1 MASLPVGY
9 ESAELRLRESAEPR
23 HRGSAHAV
31 AEPRRAPKVWAVGGG
46 KGGVGKSVVSANL
59 AVALASRGLRCA
71 IVDVDLGGANQHTVL
86 GVDRPKRSLADFFAG
101 RVQTLSELLVPTAVP
116 NLSLVSGARG
126 GLDIA
131 NPRYA
136 EKLKLLRHL
145 RQLDVS
151 HVIVDLGAG
160 SSFNTLDPFIA
171 ADERV
176 LVVAPEPTAIEN
188 AYHFLKSAFFRSLR
202 DIAKDETARPIL
214 EACLAGARCQSLTPR
229 ELIRE
234 VALRAPELGRALA
247 ARAHEF
253 GPALIVN
260 QADTAAHRRVGFE
273 MSLAARKHLGTPL
286 RYVGG
291 LPLDAAV
298 PTAVTRQKPVLQLF
312 PGAAFS
318 QELDR
323 TLRRLQEGKTLDE
336 RTAPPDWSVRADTPT
351 VSTHG
356 LAATSVK
363 APVLEG
369 ARPRVQQRPMEPM
382 PMSALPPLDLER
394 PAAYLRRCR
403 ESLGLGLAQMGERTQ
418 IRHLARLEG
427 MVLDALPP
435 LPYVEAQVRAYAEAM
450 GVTQAESLAAHYIAE
465 VKRQLE
471 PAAPSVRQRAS
482 RALRLAVLPRRHGS

>member
-1 MASLPVGY
+1 MANLPVD
-9 ESAELRLRESAEPR
+9 RESSDA
-23 HRGSAHAV
+23 
-31 AEPRRAPKVWAVGGG
+31 PRRAPKVWAVGGG

-59 AVALASRGLRCA
+59 AVSLASRGLRCA

-86 GVDRPKRSLADFFAG
+86 GVQRPPKSLSDFFSG
-101 RVQTLSELLVPTAVP
+101 RVKSLSELLVPTAVP

-145 RQLDVS
+145 RRLDVS

-188 AYHFLKSAFFRSLR
+188 AYHFLKAAFFRSLR
-202 DIAKDETARPIL
+202 EIAKDENARPVL

-234 VALRAPELGRALA
+234 VALRDPELGRALV
-247 ARAHEF
+247 ARSHQF
-253 GPALIVN
+253 GPALIIN
-260 QADTAAHRRVGFE
+260 QADTAAHRRIGFE

-298 PTAVTRQKPVLQLF
+298 PTSITRQRPVVQLF
-312 PGAAFS
+312 PGCAFS

-323 TLRRLQEGKTLDE
+323 TLRRLQDGTTLDE
-336 RTAPPDWSVRADTPT
+336 RTAPPDWSVRADTPAI
-351 VSTHG
+351 STHG
-356 LAATSVK
+356 LAATPVK
-363 APVLEG
+363 PPTLEG
-369 ARPRVQQRPMEPM
+369 ARLRGNRTPVAPM
-382 PMSALPPLDLER
+382 PTAKLPPLDLER

-403 ESLGLGLAQMGERTQ
+403 EALGLGLVQMGERTQ
-418 IRHLARLEG
+418 IRHLARIEG
-427 MVLDALPP
+427 MVVDALPP
-435 LPYVEAQVRAYAEAM
+435 LAYVEAQVRAYAEAL
-450 GVTQAESLAAHYIAE
+450 GVTQAECLAAHYVVE
-465 VKRQLE
+465 LKRQLE
-471 PAAPSVRQRAS
+471 PDADGVRQRAR
-482 RALRLAVLPRRHGS
+482 RALRLAVLPRRHAS